1 MKVRSEFREEIEY
14 CEYHQLMYLPI
25 YASDMVKRCDVCAQS
40 CRSFCLL
47 QHCADFGLLQKGCH
61 ELARYS
67 GHPGALSW
75 LPALRLLSVSVGW
88 VGRVLGTG
96 KPSLPSAFLQGLV
109 AGLHGSV
116 IAEGSHARR
125 KLERKGKDG
134 DYPRKVGW
142 ATLEPW
148 HIRDMDFVL

>member
-1 MKVRSEFREEIEY
+1 MKVRREFREEIEY

-25 YASDMVKRCDVCAQS
+25 YASDMVNLCDVYAKS
-40 CRSFCLL
+40 CRCFCLL
-47 QHCADFGLLQKGCH
+47 QHCPDFGLLQKGLH
-61 ELARYS
+61 GLAQYS

-75 LPALRLLSVSVGW
+75 LPAPCLLSVSVGW
-88 VGRVLGTG
+88 VGRALGTR

-116 IAEGSHARR
+116 MAKGSHARR
-125 KLERKGKDG
+125 ELERKGKDG

-142 ATLEPW
+142 ATLEPC
-148 HIRDMDFVL
+148 HTRDVDFVL